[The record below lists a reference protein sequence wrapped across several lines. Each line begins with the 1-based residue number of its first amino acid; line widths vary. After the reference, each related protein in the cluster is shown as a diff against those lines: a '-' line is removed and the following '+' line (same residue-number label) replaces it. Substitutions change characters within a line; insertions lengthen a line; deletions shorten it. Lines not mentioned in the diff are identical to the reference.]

1 MPEEGWMLDSDDKMT
16 SGVCLV
22 PRRRFA
28 QALMEG
34 RLYHNVLSYNNALV
48 IEVARTCKLQK

>member
-1 MPEEGWMLDSDDKMT
+1 MPEAGWMLGLDDKVT
-16 SGVCLV
+16 SGACLV
-22 PRRRFA
+22 PRRRLA